1 MNNLVDSIFNMKVD
15 IYMQEDYQDPN
26 TGAIKKS
33 WIYEKTLPCFAKG
46 IISKSSSARSG
57 DNRSISIKY
66 ENTQTI
72 EIRTQTPIT
81 YRQKITNI
89 KDSSNNVIWYELNYP
104 NDTPTVFEIVSSTP
118 ITDPF
123 GTLMAYNSIAKRS
136 ENQIIGD

>member
-15 IYMQEDYQDPN
+15 VYLQEDYQDPN

-33 WIYEKTLPCFAKG
+33 WIYQKTIPCFAKG
-46 IISKSSSARSG
+46 IISNSATARSG
-57 DNRSISIKY
+57 DSQSISTKY
-66 ENTQTI
+66 QNTQTI

-81 YRQKITNI
+81 YRQKIANI
-89 KDSSNNVIWYELNYP
+89 KDSSNNVIWFELNYP

>member
-15 IYMQEDYQDPN
+15 VYIQEDYQDQN

-33 WIYEKTLPCFAKG
+33 WIYSKTIPCFAKG
-46 IISKSSSARSG
+46 MISNSSSTRSG
-57 DNRSISIKY
+57 DSQTLSARYTDK
-66 ENTQTI
+66 QTI
-72 EIRTQTPIT
+72 EIRTQSRLT
-81 YRQKITNI
+81 YRQKIANI
-89 KDSSNNVIWYELNYP
+89 RDSSGNVIWFELNYP

>member
-15 IYMQEDYQDPN
+15 VYLQEDYQDQN

-33 WIYEKTLPCFAKG
+33 WIYSKTIPCFAKG
-46 IISKSSSARSG
+46 MISNSSSRSS
-57 DNRSISIKY
+57 DSQTLSAKY
-66 ENTQTI
+66 TDKQTI
-72 EIRTQTPIT
+72 EIRTQSRLT
-81 YRQKITNI
+81 YRQKIANI
-89 KDSSNNVIWYELNYP
+89 RDSAGNVIWFELNYP

>member
-15 IYMQEDYQDPN
+15 VYLQEDYQDLN

-33 WIYEKTLPCFAKG
+33 WIYQKTIPCFAKG
-46 IISKSSSARSG
+46 IISNSASARSG
-57 DNRSISIKY
+57 DNQSISTKY
-66 ENTQTI
+66 QNTQTI
-72 EIRTQTPIT
+72 EVRTQTPIT

-89 KDSSNNVIWYELNYP
+89 KDSSNNVIWFELNYP

-136 ENQIIGD
+136 DNQIIGD

>member
-15 IYMQEDYQDPN
+15 VYMQEDYQDLN

-33 WIYEKTLPCFAKG
+33 WIYQKTIPCFAKG
-46 IISKSSSARSG
+46 IISNSASARSG

>member
-15 IYMQEDYQDPN
+15 VYLQEDYQDQN

-33 WIYEKTLPCFAKG
+33 WIYEKTIPCFAKG
-46 IISKSSSARSG
+46 IISNSSSARSG
-57 DNRSISIKY
+57 DNQSISTKY
-66 ENTQTI
+66 KDTQTI
-72 EIRTQTPIT
+72 EIRTQTRLT

-89 KDSSNNVIWYELNYP
+89 KDSSNNVIWFELNYP
-104 NDTPTVFEIVSSTP
+104 NDTPTVFEIISSTP

>member
-46 IISKSSSARSG
+46 IISNSSSTRSG

>member
-15 IYMQEDYQDPN
+15 VYMQEDYQDSN

-33 WIYEKTLPCFAKG
+33 WIYQKTIPCFAKG
-46 IISKSSSARSG
+46 IISNSASARSG
-57 DNRSISIKY
+57 DSQSISTKY
-66 ENTQTI
+66 QNTQTI
-72 EIRTQTPIT
+72 EVRTQTPIT

-89 KDSSNNVIWYELNYP
+89 KDYSNNVIWFELNYP

>member
-15 IYMQEDYQDPN
+15 VYLQEDYQDQN

-33 WIYEKTLPCFAKG
+33 WIYAKTIPCFAKG
-46 IISKSSSARSG
+46 IISNSSSARSG
-57 DNRSISIKY
+57 DSQTLSTKY
-66 ENTQTI
+66 SDKQTI
-72 EIRTQTPIT
+72 EIRTQARLT

-89 KDSSNNVIWYELNYP
+89 RDSSNNVIWFELNYP
-104 NDTPTVFEIVSSTP
+104 NDTPTVFEIISSTP

>member
-1 MNNLVDSIFNMKVD
+1 MKVD
-15 IYMQEDYQDPN
+15 VYIQEDYQDQN

-33 WIYEKTLPCFAKG
+33 WIYSKTIPCFAKG
-46 IISKSSSARSG
+46 MISNSSSTRSG
-57 DNRSISIKY
+57 DSQTLSARYTDK
-66 ENTQTI
+66 QTI
-72 EIRTQTPIT
+72 EIRTQSRLT
-81 YRQKITNI
+81 YRQKIANI
-89 KDSSNNVIWYELNYP
+89 RDSSGNVIWFELNYP

>member
-1 MNNLVDSIFNMKVD
+1 MKVD
-15 IYMQEDYQDPN
+15 VYLQEDYQDQN

-33 WIYEKTLPCFAKG
+33 WIYSKTIPCFAKG
-46 IISKSSSARSG
+46 MISNSSSRSS
-57 DNRSISIKY
+57 DSQTLSTKY
-66 ENTQTI
+66 TDKQTI
-72 EIRTQTPIT
+72 EIRTQSRLT
-81 YRQKITNI
+81 YRQKIANI
-89 KDSSNNVIWYELNYP
+89 RDSAGNVIWFELNYP

>member
-15 IYMQEDYQDPN
+15 VYLQEDYQDQN

-33 WIYEKTLPCFAKG
+33 WIYSKTIPCFAKG
-46 IISKSSSARSG
+46 MISNSSSRSS
-57 DNRSISIKY
+57 DSQTLSTKY
-66 ENTQTI
+66 TDKQTI
-72 EIRTQTPIT
+72 EIRTQSRLT
-81 YRQKITNI
+81 YRQKIANI
-89 KDSSNNVIWYELNYP
+89 RDSAGNVIWFELNYP

>member
-15 IYMQEDYQDPN
+15 VYLQEDYQDPN

-33 WIYEKTLPCFAKG
+33 WIYQKTLPCFAKG
-46 IISKSSSARSG
+46 MISNSSSARSG
-57 DNRSISIKY
+57 DNQSISTKY
-66 ENTQTI
+66 QNTQTI

-89 KDSSNNVIWYELNYP
+89 KDSSNNVIWFELNYP

-123 GTLMAYNSIAKRS
+123 GTLMAYNSVAKRS

>member
-15 IYMQEDYQDPN
+15 VYLQEDYQDPN

-33 WIYEKTLPCFAKG
+33 WIYQKTIPCFAKG
-46 IISKSSSARSG
+46 MISNSSTARSG
-57 DNRSISIKY
+57 DNQSISTKY
-66 ENTQTI
+66 QNTQTI

-81 YRQKITNI
+81 YRQKVTNI
-89 KDSSNNVIWYELNYP
+89 KDSSNNVIWFELNYP

>member
-15 IYMQEDYQDPN
+15 VYIQEDYQDQN

-33 WIYEKTLPCFAKG
+33 WIYAKTIPCFAKG
-46 IISKSSSARSG
+46 MISNSSSRSS
-57 DNRSISIKY
+57 DSQTISAKY
-66 ENTQTI
+66 VDKQTI
-72 EIRTQTPIT
+72 EIRTQSRLT
-81 YRQKITNI
+81 YRQKIANI
-89 KDSSNNVIWYELNYP
+89 RDSAGNVIWFELNYP

>member
-15 IYMQEDYQDPN
+15 VYLQEDYQDQN

-33 WIYEKTLPCFAKG
+33 WVYSKTVPCFAKG
-46 IISKSSSARSG
+46 MISNSSSARSG
-57 DNRSISIKY
+57 DNQAISTRYKD
-66 ENTQTI
+66 TQTI

-89 KDSSNNVIWYELNYP
+89 RDSSNNVIWFELNYP

>member
-15 IYMQEDYQDPN
+15 VYLQEDYQDLN

-33 WIYEKTLPCFAKG
+33 WIYQKTIPCFAKG
-46 IISKSSSARSG
+46 IISNSASARSG
-57 DNRSISIKY
+57 DSQSISTKY
-66 ENTQTI
+66 QNTQTI
-72 EIRTQTPIT
+72 EVRTQTPIT

-89 KDSSNNVIWYELNYP
+89 KDSSNNVIWFELNYP

-136 ENQIIGD
+136 DNQIIGD

>member
-15 IYMQEDYQDPN
+15 VYMQEDYQDSN

-33 WIYEKTLPCFAKG
+33 WIYQKTIPCFAKG
-46 IISKSSSARSG
+46 IISNSASARSG
-57 DNRSISIKY
+57 YNRSISVKY

-72 EIRTQTPIT
+72 EVRTQTPIT

-89 KDSSNNVIWYELNYP
+89 KDSSNNVIWFELNYP

>member
-46 IISKSSSARSG
+46 MISNSSSARNG

>member
-15 IYMQEDYQDPN
+15 VYLQEDYQDQN

-33 WIYEKTLPCFAKG
+33 WIYEKTIPCFAKG
-46 IISKSSSARSG
+46 MISNSSSARSG
-57 DNRSISIKY
+57 DNQSISTKY
-66 ENTQTI
+66 KDTQTI
-72 EIRTQTPIT
+72 EIRTQTRLT

-89 KDSSNNVIWYELNYP
+89 KDSSNNVIWFELNYP
-104 NDTPTVFEIVSSTP
+104 NDTPTVFEIISSTP

>member
-1 MNNLVDSIFNMKVD
+1 MKVD
-15 IYMQEDYQDPN
+15 VYIQEDYQDQN

-33 WIYEKTLPCFAKG
+33 WIYAKTIPCFAKG
-46 IISKSSSARSG
+46 MISNSSSRSS
-57 DNRSISIKY
+57 DSQTISAKY
-66 ENTQTI
+66 VDKQTI
-72 EIRTQTPIT
+72 EIRTQSRLT
-81 YRQKITNI
+81 YRQKIANI
-89 KDSSNNVIWYELNYP
+89 RDSAGNVIWFELNYP